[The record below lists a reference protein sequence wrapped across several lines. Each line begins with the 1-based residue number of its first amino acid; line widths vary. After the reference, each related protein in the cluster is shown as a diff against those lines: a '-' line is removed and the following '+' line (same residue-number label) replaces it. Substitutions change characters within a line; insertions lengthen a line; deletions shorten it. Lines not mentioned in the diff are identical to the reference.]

1 MALAT
6 LGAGCFWSTE
16 KSFRKEFGKKLISG
30 LVGYMIAG
38 DEIADD
44 RKNHVEVF
52 QISFDEFN
60 VTYKDLVRF
69 FFHMHDPT
77 MANKSNHDRATQYR
91 SMIFTHTKDQQ
102 EIAERIRDELQ
113 TNDMF
118 IGQII
123 TQIQPI
129 DGWKFSIAEAKH
141 QNYLDNK
148 YGWLM
153 CS

>member
-6 LGAGCFWSTE
+6 FGAGCFWSTE

-30 LVGYMIAG
+30 LVTRLQMI
-38 DEIADD
+38 EKIML
-44 RKNHVEVF
+44 KY
-52 QISFDEFN
+52 S
-60 VTYKDLVRF
+60 KS
-69 FFHMHDPT
+69 P
-77 MANKSNHDRATQYR
+77 SNHDRATQYR

-102 EIAERIRDELQ
+102 EITERIRDQLQ
-113 TNDMF
+113 TSDMF